1 MADKITEFPPG
12 NPQTDPYGFLGFV
25 RNPDG
30 SVARILD
37 MPKTPVSSFDK
48 SPVLLVKDIP
58 VNPSKNTFV
67 RIFLPRKAIESSP
80 GTKLPLLIFIHG
92 GGFVICSAATPYFE
106 SLYNSFTVDIPVVM
120 VSIEYRLAPEHR
132 LPAAYEDCMEV
143 MQWIKSPQDEW
154 LTKYADLSNSF
165 LMGSSAGGNIAYH
178 VGLSASSC
186 VDDLKPLEIKGLI
199 LHQPFF
205 GGTKRTESELR
216 ADNDKILPPCVT
228 DVMWELSLPVGVD
241 RNHEFYHG
249 FCNPVLSIKPGQFD
263 HIKDLGWKILVTGYD
278 GDPLFDRQV
287 ELVKMLEDEGVPLAA
302 KFAQGGYHGIDGFE
316 PPKLK
321 VLCQVV
327 KEFMISF
334 VTAA

>member
-241 RNHEFYHG
+241 RNHEF
-249 FCNPVLSIKPGQFD
+249 CNPLLSIKSGRFD
-263 HIKDLGWKILVTGYD
+263 QIRALGWKILVTGYE
-278 GDPLFDRQV
+278 GDSLLDHQINFV
-287 ELVKMLEDEGVPLAA
+287 EALQEKGVALVA
-302 KFAQGGYHGIDGFE
+302 KFAEGGYHGADTFE
-316 PPKLK
+316 LPR
-321 VLCQVV
+321 VYALCELV
-327 KEFMISF
+327 KEFVQSI
-334 VTAA
+334 VC